1 MQAYSAHMI
10 MEIGFHQRQATE
22 EESNLIIGYGTN
34 RLSSLTSV
42 KVFPFLNNN

>member
-10 MEIGFHQRQATE
+10 MEIGLQRRQATE
-22 EESNLIIGYGTN
+22 EDSNLIIGYGTN

-42 KVFPFLNNN
+42 KVLPFLYNN